1 MKTIFILKRFS
12 MMRWTLVLF
21 IGFVLLSC
29 QKPSEAA
36 LKPKND
42 STSISWL
49 ALGDSYTIGQG
60 VNSSERFPAQTLELL
75 KSRSIKTAQLT
86 YVATTGWTS
95 AQLDKSISQ
104 QNLVYYDFVTVL
116 IGVNDQFQGID
127 TSTYSKNF
135 KSILN
140 RAIQATRGESQHVL
154 VMSIPDY
161 SLTPEG
167 KKLDTTKIK
176 REIDLFNTLNKKVA
190 KDFKCQY
197 LDITVLGRE
206 AKSNPAWVAKD
217 GLHPSAVAYKNWA
230 NRIFPFI
237 VR

>member
-1 MKTIFILKRFS
+1 MLNRFS
-12 MMRWTLVLF
+12 TMRWTLVFSL
-21 IGFVLLSC
+21 GFFMLSC

-60 VNSSERFPAQTLELL
+60 VNSTERFPAQTLQLL
-75 KSRSIKTAQLT
+75 KLRSIKTAQLT

-95 AQLDKSISQ
+95 GQLDKSISQ
-104 QNLVYYDFVTVL
+104 QNLAYYDFVTVL

-140 RAIQATRGESQHVL
+140 RAILATRGESQHVL
-154 VMSIPDY
+154 VLSIPDY

-176 REIDLFNTLNKKVA
+176 REIDLFNRLNKNLA
-190 KDFKCQY
+190 NNFKCQY

-206 AKSNPAWVAKD
+206 AKSNPTWVAKD

-230 NRIFPFI
+230 DRIYPFI

>member
-1 MKTIFILKRFS
+1 MRRF
-12 MMRWTLVLF
+12 VILF
-21 IGFVLLSC
+21 ICGALFSC
-29 QKPSEAA
+29 QKPAGLEI
-36 LKPKND
+36 LPTDD

-60 VNSSERFPAQTLELL
+60 VNATERFPAQTLDLL
-75 KSRSIKTAQLT
+75 KLRSIKTAQLT
-86 YVATTGWTS
+86 YIATTGWTS
-95 AQLDKSISQ
+95 AELDKSISQ
-104 QNLVYYDFVTVL
+104 QNLAYYDFVTVL

-127 TSTYSKNF
+127 TSTYNKNF

-154 VMSIPDY
+154 VLSIPDY

-176 REIDLFNTLNKKVA
+176 REIDLFNSLNKKVA
-190 KDFKCQY
+190 KDYKCQY

-206 AKSNPAWVAKD
+206 AKSNPSWVAKD
-217 GLHPSAVAYKNWA
+217 GLHPSALAYKKWA
-230 NRIFPFI
+230 EQIHPFI
-237 VR
+237 IR

>member
-1 MKTIFILKRFS
+1 MKIICQLKRFS
-12 MMRWTLVLF
+12 IMRRTLVLF
-21 IGFVLLSC
+21 IGFVMLSC
-29 QKPSEAA
+29 QKPASLEI
-36 LKPKND
+36 LPIDD

-60 VNSSERFPAQTLELL
+60 VNTKERFPAQTLDLL
-75 KSRSIKTAQLT
+75 KLRSIKTAQLT
-86 YVATTGWTS
+86 YIATTGWTS
-95 AQLDKSISQ
+95 AELDKSISQ
-104 QNLVYYDFVTVL
+104 QNLTNYDFVTVL

-154 VMSIPDY
+154 VLSIPDY

-176 REIDLFNTLNKKVA
+176 REIDLFNSLNKKVA

-206 AKSNPAWVAKD
+206 AKSNPLWVAKD
-217 GLHPSAVAYKNWA
+217 GLHPSAMAYKKWSEQ
-230 NRIFPFI
+230 IHPFI
-237 VR
+237 IR